1 MGSLKKREKTQ
12 LIEKMI
18 QFNTTQ
24 VDNYRSELQADAK
37 RILTEEIPSQL
48 KQLEDIL
55 ESNKVRSSY
64 QGEARQF
71 SISSIADFKLKLEEQ
86 AEANK
91 GKEADIAKALEMLFG
106 KPKAAE
112 ESDDK
117 IPSPSLSTSVSAK
130 NSTLKLSG
138 KKRDNTGIVLE
149 NKNSNVSVE
158 LKLSDSASKM
168 AMKKASLKALELE
181 EEEDGAPAGM
191 PEIESNECVLD
202 LFMELKPLI
211 RRLGETCMLLRNW
224 ITLLIPKA
232 EDGNNF
238 GVEVQEQCLVKL
250 VEVEKDMHMMIEIHA
265 GYHLE
270 RSHILGK
277 LITCPDIQDYSQYIY
292 DADERQ
298 CRKLQDSAH
307 KLRSHYNTVYRTLT
321 NNYDKI
327 TAPRGIN
334 NNCMHLY

>member
-117 IPSPSLSTSVSAK
+117 ILSPSLSTSVSAK

-149 NKNSNVSVE
+149 NKNS
-158 LKLSDSASKM
+158 
-168 AMKKASLKALELE
+168 KKRKKKKTVRLLACPKLKAT
-181 EEEDGAPAGM
+181 
-191 PEIESNECVLD
+191 SV
-202 LFMELKPLI
+202 
-211 RRLGETCMLLRNW
+211 
-224 ITLLIPKA
+224 
-232 EDGNNF
+232 
-238 GVEVQEQCLVKL
+238 
-250 VEVEKDMHMMIEIHA
+250 
-265 GYHLE
+265 
-270 RSHILGK
+270 
-277 LITCPDIQDYSQYIY
+277 YSI
-292 DADERQ
+292 
-298 CRKLQDSAH
+298 S
-307 KLRSHYNTVYRTLT
+307 SWN
-321 NNYDKI
+321 
-327 TAPRGIN
+327 
-334 NNCMHLY
+334 